1 MSAAHDDDRH
11 EIEPPPPP
19 RALAT
24 RPGLRKFTVL
34 LWAGFLGATVLTLA
48 LALMPEHWLV
58 APVTL
63 DDQASLFGLLWLLSV
78 IPALFAGVLFH
89 HHDDPAAERRR

>member
-1 MSAAHDDDRH
+1 MSAARDDH
-11 EIEPPPPP
+11 HPTEAPPPP

-34 LWAGFLGATVLTLA
+34 LWAGFLGATVMTLS

-58 APVTL
+58 APVAL
-63 DDQASLFGLLWLLSV
+63 DDQARVFGLLWLLSL
-78 IPALFAGVLFH
+78 IPALFAGVLY
-89 HHDDPAAERRR
+89 HHDDDRQPDRQRR